1 MGYAPAQAFEHQLNP
16 RKGWFHP
23 HSLDHQAK
31 LSANVTF
38 DVPAGRVAHL
48 NSVGEY
54 EMGVAGTQMGIYLF
68 SGASDFDVSNPGTS
82 EGGYQAHVPIVP
94 TGEMLGLV
102 ATGGFEVETTE
113 FAAEPTAAGNYA
125 INQLLTAGTSNTVA
139 STGGK
144 LTNVG
149 TGAGSLVE
157 QYADPVCGVVS
168 KRPYQSLHKVRM
180 LSLWTVWLPGE
191 FA

>member
-1 MGYAPAQAFEHQLNP
+1 MAYAPAQAFEHQLNP
-16 RKGWFHP
+16 RKGWFYP

-38 DVPAGRVAHL
+38 DVPGGRVAHL
-48 NSVGEY
+48 NSSGDY

-68 SGASDFDVSNPGTS
+68 SAGYGFDVSNPGTS
-82 EGGYQAHVPIVP
+82 EAGYQAHVPIVP

-113 FAAEPTAAGNYA
+113 FAAQPTAAGSYA
-125 INQLLTAGTSNTVA
+125 INQLVTAGTSNTVA

-149 TGAGSLVE
+149 TGSGSRV
-157 QYADPVCGVVS
+157 QQFVDPVCGVVS
-168 KRPYQSLHKVRM
+168 RPVRTSLHGVSV
-180 LSLWTVWLPGE
+180 LSVWTVWLPGA
-191 FA
+191 FS